1 MRVSARLLGTAA
13 VAVCLC
19 LALSAWGA
27 DVPLR
32 NWEVPPS
39 PMADLD
45 NPGAFVPVTPCRI
58 ADTRGVA
65 PFTGAYAGPELVAG
79 ATRNFDIDS
88 APTCTGIASPAT
100 AYSLNFTII
109 GSPGAYQNAFLTVWQ
124 TGGSMPTVSTLN
136 FDGGQLKANAA
147 IVPRGT
153 NGAISVFVNAN
164 AHLIID
170 INGYF
175 TNDPTDNNQFFI
187 NGSFAGGAAIVGFNY
202 STTAGS
208 HGVGGYAGGIGLV
221 HGVQGE
227 IGSGALEGASGVH
240 GLGAATATRTFGV
253 LGESWSDHNDGG
265 AVLGRLMSG
274 TPPTITGNLTNGAG
288 VRGEGGLRAIV
299 GVAGPTGCGVRGF
312 SVDAGGGLQQY
323 GCVGNG
329 NTYGV
334 YAWGNMGASGTKPFV
349 EPHPYKAGAVIRY
362 VALEGPEAGTYFRGR
377 GQFVGG
383 KAVIE
388 VPESF
393 RLVTDPEGI
402 TVQVTPIGR
411 ATAVGVVR
419 IGLDVIEVESIRDV
433 EFSYLV
439 QGVRRTFKDWQV
451 EVVSDE
457 FMPELPTQTI
467 PNYLSERQKRNLI
480 QSGVYNE
487 DGTVNMET
495 AERLG
500 WARQW
505 REREAGR
512 K

>member
-1 MRVSARLLGTAA
+1 MRVTARLLLTAA
-13 VAVCLC
+13 VAVS
-19 LALSAWGA
+19 LAVAGPAWGL
-27 DVPLR
+27 DVPLK
-32 NWEVPPS
+32 NWEVPRS
-39 PMADLD
+39 PTADLD

-58 ADTRGVA
+58 ADTRGA
-65 PFTGAYAGPELVAG
+65 NGAYGGPALVANV
-79 ATRNFDIDS
+79 ARSFDIDS
-88 APTCTGIASPAT
+88 SPTCTGIPSPAT

-109 GSPGAYQNAFLTVWQ
+109 GSAGAYQNAFLTVWP
-124 TGGSMPTVSTLN
+124 TGATQPTVSTLN

-153 NGAISVFVNAN
+153 NGAISVFVNAA
-164 AHLIID
+164 AHLLID

-175 TNDPTDNNQFFI
+175 TNDPSDNGQFFI
-187 NGSFAGGAAIVGFNY
+187 NGNFAGGAAIVGFNY
-202 STTAGS
+202 SNTNGS
-208 HGVGGYAGGIGLV
+208 HGVGGYANGTGIV

-227 IGSGALEGASGVH
+227 IGTSPAAGSSGVH
-240 GLGAATATRTFGV
+240 GIGAATTRVTFAIFGENNNSTTDSAGV
-253 LGESWSDHNDGG
+253 LGRVT
-265 AVLGRLMSG
+265 AG
-274 TPPTITGNLTNGAG
+274 TPPVINNLAAAAG
-288 VRGEGGLRAIV
+288 VRGEGEYRGV
-299 GVAGPTGCGVRGF
+299 NGVAGPNGVGVRGF
-312 SVDAGGGLQQY
+312 SLNSAGIIQTSGSLGQST
-323 GCVGNG
+323 
-329 NTYGV
+329 TYGV
-334 YAWGNMGASGTKPFV
+334 YADGNMGATGTKTFV

-419 IGLDVIEVESIRDV
+419 IGLDVIEVEAIRDV

-480 QSGVYNE
+480 ESGVYNE

-500 WARQW
+500 
-505 REREAGR
+505 
-512 K
+512 